1 MFVCG
6 SIYIEGKKKESERER
21 WGGGKRDCAKYIVP
35 GVSTLYGK
43 ERGEEGEKQER
54 GIVRVRSINFR

>member
-1 MFVCG
+1 VSG
-6 SIYIEGKKKESERER
+6 RNYIEGKKKESKRER
-21 WGGGKRDCAKYIVP
+21 WGGGKRDCVKYIVP

-43 ERGEEGEKQER
+43 ERGEEGEKRKR